1 MSGHV
6 SDGPPGGPTRGPSQT
21 PFPQPPPWATAHL
34 RPGEAALWWAKPSR
48 FGLAPIGISTL
59 AGALA
64 IGATAYY
71 GVDRPGALFTG
82 LPALVLAVGG
92 LLIELGR
99 QVMRLLFASYVIT
112 DERLYVI
119 TSFIETDV
127 RTVPLARVSR
137 VTLRQGPLA
146 RMFGLWTARVAAYGE
161 GRSSVQVQ
169 AIRDGDG
176 LLRETSAGMTRSA
189 RADWLVRGD

>member
-1 MSGHV
+1 MTGRT
-6 SDGPPGGPTRGPSQT
+6 DGRLPKPPA
-21 PFPQPPPWATAHL
+21 WATAHL

-48 FGLAPIGISTL
+48 FGLAPIALSTL
-59 AGALA
+59 VGALA

-71 GVDRPGALFTG
+71 GIERPGALVTG
-82 LPALVLAVGG
+82 LPAIILAVGG

-146 RMFGLWTARVAAYGE
+146 RVFGLWTARVAAYGE
-161 GRSSVQVQ
+161 ARASVQVQ

>member
-1 MSGHV
+1 MSADAERAKTRAKAG
-6 SDGPPGGPTRGPSQT
+6 DEGG
-21 PFPQPPPWATAHL
+21 PPPWATAHL
-34 RPGEAALWWAKPSR
+34 RPGEAPIWWAKPSR
-48 FGLAPIGISTL
+48 YGLAPIGLSTV

-64 IGATAYY
+64 IGVMAYY
-71 GVDRPGALFTG
+71 GVERPGAVLTG

-92 LLIELGR
+92 LLLELGR
-99 QVMRLLFASYVIT
+99 RVMRLLFASYVIT

-127 RTVPLARVSR
+127 RTLPLARVSR

-146 RMFGLWTARVAAYGE
+146 RLLGLWTARISAYGE
-161 GRSSVQVQ
+161 ARASVRVA

-176 LLRETSAGMTRSA
+176 LLREASAGMARSA